1 MIYFCLAG
9 PAIPV
14 GVDVQVES
22 LDSISEVDMVRK
34 PVDVL
39 TLYSVTE
46 SYFFFFFTYFTC
58 SRSKLVKHR
67 RLVSGPQLQTVT
79 HMRSVQLDVLIRLA
93 DKQLTHY
100 DIRTLGQLI
109 SLWNCCGLVRFRHDK
124 THYLEHWKWEWA
136 GFVVSKGIVEE
147 IQQERMVKVRTQHH
161 VSDRMPVR

>member
-1 MIYFCLAG
+1 MLMLMIYFCLAG

-58 SRSKLVKHR
+58 SCSKLVKHR

-79 HMRSVQLDVLIRLA
+79 HMCSVQLDVLIRLA

-109 SLWNCCGLVRFRHDK
+109 SL
-124 THYLEHWKWEWA
+124 
-136 GFVVSKGIVEE
+136 
-147 IQQERMVKVRTQHH
+147 
-161 VSDRMPVR
+161 